1 MTVIRIPWQIGN
13 TITAWNEVC
22 AWSIEQFGLPGD
34 RFTTHPTE
42 DYMDFKFLDEQ
53 DAVFFA
59 LRWAGAS
66 LQNA

>member
-1 MTVIRIPWQIGN
+1 MTSVPA
-13 TITAWNEVC
+13 TIN
-22 AWSIEQFGLPGD
+22 SFIKDL
-34 RFTTHPTE
+34 E

-59 LRWAGAS
+59 LRWSGAS

>member
-1 MTVIRIPWQIGN
+1 MTVIRIPWQIGD

-22 AWSIEQFGLPGD
+22 AWAIEQFGLPGTK
-34 RFTTHPTE
+34 FTAHPTA

-59 LRWAGAS
+59 LRWSGAS